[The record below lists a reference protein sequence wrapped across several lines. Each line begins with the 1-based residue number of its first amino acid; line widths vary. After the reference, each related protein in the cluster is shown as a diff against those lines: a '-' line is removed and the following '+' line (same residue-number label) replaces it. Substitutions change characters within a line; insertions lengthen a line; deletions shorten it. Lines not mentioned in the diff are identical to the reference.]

1 MSESPVLDSPEA
13 IDAHL
18 TASIEPWERSNH
30 GVRFVLCDADNQ
42 VRVHCP
48 VDHLPPVPDPADCT
62 HAISVFAKAL
72 VEREGGD
79 GAMLVVLTRPGSSGV
94 SDPDRVWF
102 HTAYRVCR
110 ELGVRL
116 IGVHLMTPADQ
127 RRILLDDAL

>member
-1 MSESPVLDSPEA
+1 MGDSPVLDSPEA

-18 TASIEPWERSNH
+18 TASVEPWERGNY

-48 VDHLPPVPDPADCT
+48 VDHLPPQPDPADCA
-62 HAISVFAKAL
+62 HAISVFATAL
-72 VEREGGD
+72 AERDGD
-79 GAMLVVLTRPGSSGV
+79 GAMLVVLTRPGSSAV
-94 SDPDRVWF
+94 SDPDRIWF
-102 HTAYRVCR
+102 HAAHQVCR
-110 ELGVRL
+110 RIGVRL